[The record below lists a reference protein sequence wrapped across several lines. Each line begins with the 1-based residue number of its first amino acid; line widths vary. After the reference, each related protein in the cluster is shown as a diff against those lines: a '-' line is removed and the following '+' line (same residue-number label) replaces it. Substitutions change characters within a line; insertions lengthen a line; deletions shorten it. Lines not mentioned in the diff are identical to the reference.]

1 MKQNV
6 DPKTWKKIVDL
17 AIAIL
22 TAIGGFLTG
31 LGAHTVTCMLPTLGL

>member
-1 MKQNV
+1 MSKNV
-6 DPKTWKKIVDL
+6 DPKTWKKVIDL

-31 LGAHTVTCMLPTLGL
+31 LGAHTLSCILPTLCI